1 MRIPRRQS
9 AQAAQASGAAQPAK
23 AVEPPTPAEKPAL
36 TAPPEPDTPD
46 APAGIMQR
54 TPAGNAIESRR
65 PGTATRVPAQA
76 RLTGALARDGWRARW
91 LELSSAA
98 VVAIVLIVCVGQI
111 WTAPLLLGPLLAVP
125 PALAGIGA
133 RSVRRPLAYGAVSLL
148 AAIIV
153 ALTASGAT
161 HLLPEAT
168 IVTVIV
174 VTLMS
179 MAGTAISARKDQQ
192 IANVISVAEAAQRAV
207 LRPLPR
213 QLGPVELGVVYL
225 AAAADAKVGGD
236 LYDVTITPYGIRLI
250 VGDVRGKG
258 LGAVEVA
265 ADVLGMYREVAHEV
279 HTLAE
284 LARRLDAGL
293 ARRWGQHE
301 EFVTAVLAEID
312 PNAGRLTIYSCGH
325 PPPILIS
332 SDGVTVLEVPAPAP
346 PLGLLTLGDDS
357 GAARSLP
364 FKPNDRLLLYT
375 DGVTEARDSRQ
386 VFYPLDDRLAA
397 LGASRPATIKGDGTA
412 FLELLRDDLLRHAG
426 APLEDDAALLLVRA
440 PAQWPGPLRATGAG
454 PTP

>member
-1 MRIPRRQS
+1 MRIQPRQATESSQS
-9 AQAAQASGAAQPAK
+9 GSAPAQPR
-23 AVEPPTPAEKPAL
+23 PARAPAL
-36 TAPPEPDTPD
+36 PRLLTRALPPPNGPH
-46 APAGIMQR
+46 PR
-54 TPAGNAIESRR
+54 NAWQ
-65 PGTATRVPAQA
+65 T
-76 RLTGALARDGWRARW
+76 RW
-91 LELSSAA
+91 LELSSA
-98 VVAIVLIVCVGQI
+98 VIVAIAAIICAARL

-133 RSVRRPLAYGAVSLL
+133 TTLRRPLAYGAVSLL
-148 AAIIV
+148 AAVIV

-161 HLLPEAT
+161 HDLPEAT

-174 VTLMS
+174 VTGVS
-179 MAGTAISARKDQQ
+179 TAGTALSARKDQQ

-207 LRPLPR
+207 LRPLPTR
-213 QLGPVELGVVYL
+213 LGPVELGVVYL
-225 AAAADAKVGGD
+225 AAAPDAKVGGD
-236 LYDVTITPYGIRLI
+236 LYDVTITPHGIRLI

-332 SDGVTVLEVPAPAP
+332 DDGVTALEVPAPRRRSACSRSETTREPPAPSPSSRTIACSSTPTASPRRGTAAGCSTRWTSGSPRSTRASPRRWTPMAP
-346 PLGLLTLGDDS
+346 PCSNCSATTCC
-357 GAARSLP
+357 ATRARHW
-364 FKPNDRLLLYT
+364 RT
-375 DGVTEARDSRQ
+375 
-386 VFYPLDDRLAA
+386 
-397 LGASRPATIKGDGTA
+397 
-412 FLELLRDDLLRHAG
+412 
-426 APLEDDAALLLVRA
+426 
-440 PAQWPGPLRATGAG
+440 
-454 PTP
+454 TPPSS

>member
-1 MRIPRRQS
+1 MRIPQTKPS
-9 AQAAQASGAAQPAK
+9 EAGEDQAN
-23 AVEPPTPAEKPAL
+23 
-36 TAPPEPDTPD
+36 
-46 APAGIMQR
+46 PAGQPTQPGQPSQDI
-54 TPAGNAIESRR
+54 AGKH
-65 PGTATRVPAQA
+65 GTQTLPRVISDLTR
-76 RLTGALARDGWRARW
+76 GGWRARW
-91 LELSSAA
+91 LEVSSAVIVA
-98 VVAIVLIVCVGQI
+98 VVLIICAGQI

-133 RSVRRPLAYGAVSLL
+133 ASVARPLAYGAVSLL
-148 AAIIV
+148 AAVIV

-161 HLLPEAT
+161 HWLPLAT

-174 VTLMS
+174 VTCVSVM
-179 MAGTAISARKDQQ
+179 GTAISARKDQQ

-250 VGDVRGKG
+250 IGDVRGKG

-293 ARRWGQHE
+293 SRRWGQHE
-301 EFVTAVLAEID
+301 EFVTALLAEID

-332 SDGVTVLEVPAPAP
+332 AAGVTVLEVPAPAP
-346 PLGLLTLGDDS
+346 PLGLLTLGDVS
-357 GAARSLP
+357 GAARTLP
-364 FKPNDRLLLYT
+364 FQPNDRLLLYT
-375 DGVTEARDSRQ
+375 DGVTEARDSRH
-386 VFYPLDDRLAA
+386 VFYPLDERLAVLAARTQATASSTA
-397 LGASRPATIKGDGTA
+397 L
-412 FLELLRDDLLRHAG
+412 LELLRDDLKRHKG
-426 APLEDDAALLLVRA
+426 APLDDDAALLLVRA
-440 PAQWPGPLRATGAG
+440 PGRWPSPVRSTTA
-454 PTP
+454 

>member
-1 MRIPRRQS
+1 RR
-9 AQAAQASGAAQPAK
+9 
-23 AVEPPTPAEKPAL
+23 PTRAPAL
-36 TAPPEPDTPD
+36 P
-46 APAGIMQR
+46 
-54 TPAGNAIESRR
+54 
-65 PGTATRVPAQA
+65 
-76 RLTGALARDGWRARW
+76 RLTRALALNTRNALTPRNGQNGWQSRW

-98 VVAIVLIVCVGQI
+98 IVAIVLIVCAGQI

-133 RSVRRPLAYGAVSLL
+133 QSPRRPLAYGAVSLL
-148 AAIIV
+148 AAVIV

-161 HLLPEAT
+161 HDLPEAT

-174 VTLMS
+174 VTGVS
-179 MAGTAISARKDQQ
+179 MAGTALSARKDQQ

-207 LRPLPR
+207 LRPLPTR
-213 QLGPVELGVVYL
+213 LGPVELGVVYL

-312 PNAGRLTIYSCGH
+312 PNVGRLTIYSCGH

-332 SDGVTVLEVPAPAP
+332 DDGVTVLEVPAPAP

-364 FKPNDRLLLYT
+364 FKPNDRLLIYT
-375 DGVTEARDSRQ
+375 DGVTEARDSRR
-386 VFYPLDDRLAA
+386 VFYPLDERLAA
-397 LGASRPATIKGDGTA
+397 LRASNPATVNADGA
-412 FLELLRDDLLRHAG
+412 ALLELLRDDLLRHAG
-426 APLEDDAALLLVRA
+426 APLDDDAALLLVRA
-440 PAQWPGPLRATGAG
+440 PAQWPSPLRATARQQAAG
-454 PTP
+454 NDDNGLSGGLAGSNRPRSFSQPYSGVVEG